1 MASRQKGEKQ
11 VDGLKNLIQEI
22 NTKRKA
28 AGMPI
33 MKQPTET
40 RSIRGTYQLA
50 AEEVEQNKVTILDIE
65 QQQDIC
71 RGCSGDKC
79 DQPYRGM
86 VPVVTDNGGR
96 FGTAMRMCRHEKA
109 KRQYEK
115 IERLFQSA
123 RIPAA
128 YSRDDF
134 DDYEVTS
141 GNREAV
147 AAAKWLLQSE
157 TDRGLFVYG
166 FRGTGKTKLVS
177 IIANNKVK
185 RGETVMFTSMP
196 DLLADIRASF
206 GTNLT
211 AETVRMAKEVPC
223 LIIDDLGAE
232 RMTEW
237 VGEQLFC
244 IINARYNAKLQTIIT
259 GNYEPNEIIERLS
272 ITDRYGKIVDDMQG
286 HRIMS
291 RIYGMCERIRL
302 DGRDYRMKGATA

>member
-1 MASRQKGEKQ
+1 M
-11 VDGLKNLIQEI
+11 DGLKKLIQEI
-22 NTKRKA
+22 NVKRKA
-28 AGMPI
+28 AGMPT
-33 MKQPTET
+33 MKKPTET
-40 RSIRGTYQLA
+40 RSIRGTYKLA
-50 AEEVEQNKVTILDIE
+50 PEEIEQNKATILDIE

-71 RGCSGDKC
+71 RGCAGAEC
-79 DQPYRGM
+79 GQTYRGM
-86 VPVVTDNGGR
+86 VPVVTDNGGM

-109 KRQYEK
+109 KRQKGK

-128 YSRDDF
+128 YSDDDF
-134 DDYEVTS
+134 DDYEITP

-147 AAAKWLLQSE
+147 AAAKWLIQSG

-185 RGETVMFTSMP
+185 QGQTVMFTSMP

-211 AETVRMAKEVPC
+211 AETVRTAKEVPC